1 MSLVSRFI
9 LLTLVLIP
17 CSSYSY
23 SSPMPTP
30 LSAITLHMACKEAK
44 TREYARGFCDG
55 AIDAAYSSIQN
66 WCVPGHVTH
75 GEVKDYIKSELIK
88 EVPLVFVNFN
98 KFVADAISIKWPCKT
113 DN

>member
-1 MSLVSRFI
+1 MSLVNRFI
-9 LLTLVLIP
+9 FLMLLLM
-17 CSSYSY
+17 SWSSY

-66 WCVPGHVTH
+66 WCVPEHVTH
-75 GEVKDYIKSELIK
+75 GQVKEYIQSELIK
-88 EVPLVFVNFN
+88 ETPAVWLNFN
-98 KFVADAISIKWPCKT
+98 KFVVDAISYKWPCKT